1 MFCQQKPT
9 HSKTFPPQA
18 QISVPGIGLPGKV
31 ITPDDDCGDVGRIA
45 PLAIWECRRRRR
57 GHRMT
62 AKFLVKKSDIAAQH
76 CQYYTRCINQKKI
89 QSRLCKKIMGGRYF
103 KWSIISQLRN

>member
-1 MFCQQKPT
+1 
-9 HSKTFPPQA
+9 
-18 QISVPGIGLPGKV
+18 
-31 ITPDDDCGDVGRIA
+31 
-45 PLAIWECRRRRR
+45 
-57 GHRMT
+57 MT

-76 CQYYTRCINQKKI
+76 CQYYTHCINQKKI